1 MDKKA
6 SQEEMLD
13 EKMEH
18 SLVSKHKDFCL
29 SFLKKLRSHKAAW
42 PFRQPVDPIGQG
54 VPHYFEIVKD
64 PMDLKTI

>member
-1 MDKKA
+1 
-6 SQEEMLD
+6 
-13 EKMEH
+13 MEH